1 MSAQP
6 LVVTHP
12 LAQIHLTAMRR
23 VSTPSSVFRWHLQR
37 LAEILF
43 TVATRS
49 LETEEVTIQTPL
61 AETQGQAFARPIV
74 LVPILRAGL
83 GLSEAILPLVPD
95 ATVAHIGI
103 ARCEETAKPKPY
115 YAKLPAILGRA
126 DVFVLDPMLATG
138 GSACAAIHQLKQ
150 AGAERLTFISVVSS
164 PVGLEIMHSAHPDVP
179 VITAAI
185 DECLN
190 DQFYI
195 VPGLGDAGDR
205 CFGT

>member
-23 VSTPSSVFRWHLQR
+23 VGTPSSVFRWHLQR

-43 TVATRS
+43 TVATHS
-49 LETEEVTIQTPL
+49 LETETATIQTPL
-61 AETQGQAFARPIV
+61 AETDGQAFARPIV

-95 ATVAHIGI
+95 AIVAHIGI

-126 DVFVLDPMLATG
+126 DIFVLDPMLATG

-164 PVGLEIMHSAHPDVP
+164 PVGLEALHTAHPDVP

>member
-23 VSTPSSVFRWHLQR
+23 VGTPSSVFRWHLQR

-49 LETEEVTIQTPL
+49 LETEEITIQTPL

-83 GLSEAILPLVPD
+83 GLAEAILPLVPD

-103 ARCEETAKPKPY
+103 ARCEETARPKPY

-164 PVGLEIMHSAHPDVP
+164 PVGLETMHSAHPDVP